1 MSHLGENMMTQQ
13 TSRKPKLTFT
23 PDQKLEY
30 AKLMVEEGY
39 TNQKVMEIS
48 GACASAVMRWKKQ
61 YLGELNGQTP
71 VAKAMTE
78 DQRTIQELRKQ
89 LAQAQ
94 RDNEILK
101 KAAAFFIRDNKQLG

>member
-1 MSHLGENMMTQQ
+1 MTNLN
-13 TSRKPKLTFT
+13 TRKPKTHFT

-39 TNQKVMEIS
+39 SNQKVMEIS

-61 YLGELNGQTP
+61 YTAELKGQTP
-71 VAKAMTE
+71 TAKALTE
-78 DQRTIQELRKQ
+78 DQRTIQDLRKQ

-94 RDNEILK
+94 RDNELLK
-101 KAAAFFIRDNKQLG
+101 KAAAFFISDNKQLN

>member
-1 MSHLGENMMTQQ
+1 MYEKG
-13 TSRKPKLTFT
+13 LTL
-23 PDQKLEY
+23 Q
-30 AKLMVEEGY
+30 
-39 TNQKVMEIS
+39 IS

-101 KAAAFFIRDNKQLG
+101 KAAAFFIRDNKQLS